1 LTFWFFGCIIVLRNK
16 EKDKFLGADK
26 MTYSTENPTL
36 EILQEKYNSTELR
49 LNYLGETIRGGI
61 TEGGFARDGV
71 AVLANKE
78 YIKGPKGEIRW
89 VSNNSVPP
97 TDILEMAVVDGTI
110 TMEELFISGEQKD
123 IDTTRHFAQ
132 YAAMREKRGYSDE
145 ERAEMKAAFGDEE
158 VIDVITGE
166 ILELS

>member
-1 LTFWFFGCIIVLRNK
+1 
-16 EKDKFLGADK
+16 
-26 MTYSTENPTL
+26 MTYATENPTL
-36 EILQEKYNSTELR
+36 AKLIEKYNSTALK
-49 LNYLGETIRGGI
+49 LNYKGEPIRGGSV
-61 TEGGFARDGV
+61 TEGDWERDGV
-71 AVLANKE
+71 AVLANKD

-110 TMEELFISGEQKD
+110 TMEEFFISGEQKD

-132 YAAMREKRGYSDE
+132 YAAMREKHGYSQE

-158 VIDVITGE
+158 VVVVDVITGQQVA
-166 ILELS
+166 I

>member
-1 LTFWFFGCIIVLRNK
+1 
-16 EKDKFLGADK
+16 
-26 MTYSTENPTL
+26 MTYATENPTL
-36 EILQEKYNSTELR
+36 EILQKKYNSTEPR
-49 LNYLGETIRGGI
+49 VHCFTGEPIRGAK
-61 TEGGFARDGV
+61 TEGEWNREGV

-110 TMEELFISGEQKD
+110 TMEEFFISGEQKD

-132 YAAMREKRGYSDE
+132 YAAMREKHGYSAE

-158 VIDVITGE
+158 VVDVITGQQVA
-166 ILELS
+166 I

>member
-1 LTFWFFGCIIVLRNK
+1 
-16 EKDKFLGADK
+16 
-26 MTYSTENPTL
+26 MTYATEKPTL
-36 EILQEKYNSTELR
+36 AKLLEKYNSTELR
-49 LNYLGETIRGGI
+49 VNPFEAQGGKKFTNTVGEWN
-61 TEGGFARDGV
+61 RDGV
-71 AVLANKE
+71 AILSNKE

-110 TMEELFISGEQKD
+110 TMEEFFISGEQKD

-132 YAAMREKRGYSDE
+132 YAAMRERHGYSAE
-145 ERAEMKAAFGDEE
+145 ERAEMRAEFGNEE
-158 VIDVITGE
+158 VVDVITGK